1 MRIIKTA
8 GLFFLY
14 KSLYAGSYRAWA
26 MLLNGLVY
34 HSYETVNNY
43 NSKTT
48 TMLRNY
54 DIFCNFIFCIYT
66 VYYFPISRIYGIK
79 SLLNFF
85 TICILHT
92 VTKNRRTIF
101 TNVLLD
107 SAHVLMIQLPLFKGL
122 ELSLDITPTFS
133 CIV

>member
-14 KSLYAGSYRAWA
+14 KSLYTGSYRAWA
-26 MLLNGLVY
+26 ILLNGLIY

-43 NSKTT
+43 DSKTT

-54 DIFCNFIFCIYT
+54 DICCNFLFCIYT
-66 VYYFPISRIYGIK
+66 AYYFPISRIYGIK
-79 SLLNFF
+79 SLFNFF

-92 VTKNRRTIF
+92 VTKNRKTTFRNI
-101 TNVLLD
+101 LID

>member
-14 KSLYAGSYRAWA
+14 KSLYSGSYRAWA
-26 MLLNGLVY
+26 IFFNGLAY
-34 HSYETVNNY
+34 HAYETVENY
-43 NSKTT
+43 DSKTT
-48 TMLRNY
+48 SILRNY
-54 DIFCNFIFCIYT
+54 DMFCNLLFSIYT
-66 VYYFPISRIYGIK
+66 AYYYPDSRRYGIK
-79 SLLNFF
+79 SLFNFF

-92 VTKNRRTIF
+92 VTKNRRTTFRNI
-101 TNVLLD
+101 LID

-122 ELSLDITPTFS
+122 ELSLDIYPTFG